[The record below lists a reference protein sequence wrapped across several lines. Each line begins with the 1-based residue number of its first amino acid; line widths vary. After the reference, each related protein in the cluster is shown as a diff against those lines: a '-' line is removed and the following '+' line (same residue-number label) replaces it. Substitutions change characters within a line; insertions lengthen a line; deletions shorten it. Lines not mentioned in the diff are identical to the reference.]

1 MSTCSPVTRSESL
14 VTSPPP
20 KGRVVSGDGLSTGSQ
35 SNQRKRGT
43 ATADARRGTT
53 PPNTEY
59 AHSRTLARS
68 DQRAPNSNP
77 HAVNPGER
85 GRAAERR
92 VAASPPRGCLPRA
105 PRIAACVWVADAADH
120 RSAAARMALAA
131 RTRGQNYGI
140 LAAAAALTQQS
151 SVAVAAREARSR
163 RLRVPP
169 LKLSGE
175 DRNTLRAHRL
185 HNPCHAPPLRSRVPI
200 RS

>member
-14 VTSPPP
+14 VTSPPQ
-20 KGRVVSGDGLSTGSQ
+20 RAEWSRETGSQ
-35 SNQRKRGT
+35 RALSQTTGNGGQRRPTG
-43 ATADARRGTT
+43 D

-105 PRIAACVWVADAADH
+105 PRLRHACGL
-120 RSAAARMALAA
+120 RMPQTTDPL
-131 RTRGQNYGI
+131 RRGWHWRPEPEGRIMVFWPPRQ
-140 LAAAAALTQQS
+140 
-151 SVAVAAREARSR
+151 RSR
-163 RLRVPP
+163 SSLQWR
-169 LKLSGE
+169 
-175 DRNTLRAHRL
+175 
-185 HNPCHAPPLRSRVPI
+185 
-200 RS
+200 

>member
-1 MSTCSPVTRSESL
+1 M
-14 VTSPPP
+14 
-20 KGRVVSGDGLSTGSQ
+20 VSGSLGRRALSQTKGNGGQRRPTG
-35 SNQRKRGT
+35 
-43 ATADARRGTT
+43 D

>member
-105 PRIAACVWVADAADH
+105 PRLRHACGL
-120 RSAAARMALAA
+120 RMPQTTDPL
-131 RTRGQNYGI
+131 RRGWHWRPEPEGRIMVFWPPRQ
-140 LAAAAALTQQS
+140 
-151 SVAVAAREARSR
+151 RSR
-163 RLRVPP
+163 SSLQWR
-169 LKLSGE
+169 
-175 DRNTLRAHRL
+175 
-185 HNPCHAPPLRSRVPI
+185 
-200 RS
+200 